1 MLRPGYYPPDR
12 QPYVSSSQAMTS
24 GSAVTLLDGSSQIA
38 AFTIPDSYGS
48 SSSWNNGPNWG
59 PGGGGGNNRPG
70 MGGGST
76 TGGGLLLSCP
86 ALTQGSSYT
95 LTVGSA
101 SATVTAQ

>member
-1 MLRPGYYPPDR
+1 MLRPGYYPPDS
-12 QPYVSSSQAMTS
+12 QPYVSSSQAVTA
-24 GSAVTLLDGSSQIA
+24 GSTVTLLDGSN
-38 AFTIPDSYGS
+38 
-48 SSSWNNGPNWG
+48 SSWNNGPNWG